1 MSTGIDTKGD
11 VGEVEKHE
19 VKNEKHYLKS
29 DILADQDL
37 LAAAYEGENRE
48 HAMGAWEAVKLHPM
62 ACFWAFIFCFT
73 IVRTLRYSSR
83 QVFQMRS
90 SRALRAQ
97 S

>member
-1 MSTGIDTKGD
+1 MSTGIDTKGNA
-11 VGEVEKHE
+11 GEVEKHE
-19 VKNEKHYLKS
+19 VKNEKHYLNS
-29 DILADQDL
+29 DLLADQDL

-73 IVRTLRYSSR
+73 IVRTLHYSLR
-83 QVFQMRS
+83 QVFQMES
-90 SRALRAQ
+90 LRLLRTH

>member
-1 MSTGIDTKGD
+1 MSSGVDTKGN

-19 VKNEKHYLKS
+19 VNNEKHYLNS
-29 DILADQDL
+29 GLLADQDL

-83 QVFQMRS
+83 QVFRMRS
-90 SRALRAQ
+90 LRLLQTQ